1 MMPEYLPGCGI
12 LSRLTTVLNPA
23 ISSDYRTHSRS
34 SSDIPRNRH
43 IASRQM
49 KVTYLTTVT
58 EMPSPRDPSDYL
70 TVVRSILNVASPQ
83 RASGIFA
90 VQGQ

>member
-1 MMPEYLPGCGI
+1 MK
-12 LSRLTTVLNPA
+12 LTYYEESPTTN
-23 ISSDYRTHSRS
+23 SSVH
-34 SSDIPRNRH
+34 
-43 IASRQM
+43 
-49 KVTYLTTVT
+49 
-58 EMPSPRDPSDYL
+58 